1 MPEDGRPAHLRRVG
15 IELLAASFVVLF
27 QELALIRWLPVEVRV
42 VAYFPNLILIGAF
55 LGLGVGALRAAA
67 RPRMWVWPVTLL
79 AVVGA
84 AWALR
89 GVAFTANE
97 ASEHLWLLYADLPKD
112 APVVEGIRLPIVLFF
127 VLSSLSFVPLGQ
139 FVGTRLEMFRARSS
153 ALWGYALDL
162 GGSLLGVIG
171 FAAVSW
177 SGLRPAFWFLP
188 PLLVGIVFFGTS
200 LRTRLITAA
209 VCAVILAAVTVN
221 TGSLRFSPYY
231 ALETLASPAS
241 VMVRTNG
248 SLHQIAFNVEA
259 PTPGGMT
266 STAKGYRYP
275 YERLGRPIR
284 KALVLGAGTGND
296 VATLL
301 LMGAQEVH
309 AVEIDPVI
317 LQLGRE
323 LHPNH
328 PYDDPRVTVHN
339 TDARSFLNETDERY
353 DVIAFGTLDSMTRLS
368 ALSNVRLDNFVYTR
382 EALVAARD
390 HLTDDG
396 GLVLYFM
403 VGQPFIS
410 GHLTALLANTFGRL
424 PDTHLGDYS
433 LFNTVFMAGPAFTT
447 AGQAPAE
454 ADAWFLQDD
463 LVQKLSPSDDWPYLY
478 LPTRGVNSFYLSM
491 MVILA
496 LLAIAAILA
505 VSPEM
510 RGALRRGKGVDV
522 EMFLYGFA
530 FLLMETKFVTAMNL
544 LWGATWLTSAV
555 VFGSI
560 LAVIL
565 AGTLFTELR
574 PIPWPVAGAGLVLGL
589 LAVYALPLQALLSTS
604 PAVRLALSVLYVGA
618 PVLFASLCF
627 ASRFKVR
634 PMANLAFGWNLLGA
648 VLGGLTEFFS
658 MAVGL
663 RALML
668 VAVAAYLA
676 AFLLARRDGPRVGL
690 APTARSP

>member
-1 MPEDGRPAHLRRVG
+1 MPEEQSTDLRRPG

-67 RPRMWVWPVTLL
+67 RPRMWLWPTSLL
-79 AVVGA
+79 AVVGV

-97 ASEHLWLLYADLPKD
+97 ASEHLWLLYADLPPD
-112 APVVEGIRLPIVLFF
+112 APVVEGIRLPIILFF

-139 FVGTRLEMFRARSS
+139 FVGVRLEVFRARSS

-188 PLLVGIVFFGTS
+188 PLVVGIFFLSRT

-209 VCAVILAAVTVN
+209 SCVVIVVAVTVN
-221 TGSLRFSPYY
+221 TGSQRFSPYY
-231 ALETLASPAS
+231 ALETVPSTAS
-241 VMVRTNG
+241 VIVRTNG
-248 SLHQIAFNVEA
+248 SLHQIAFDVESPA
-259 PTPGGMT
+259 QGGMT
-266 STAKGYRYP
+266 QTAEGYRYP
-275 YERLGRPIR
+275 YERLNRPIR

-323 LHPNH
+323 MHPNN
-328 PYDDPRVTVHN
+328 PYSDPRVIVHN
-339 TDARSFLNETDERY
+339 TDARSFLNETEERF
-353 DVIAFGTLDSMTRLS
+353 DVITFGTLDSMTRLS

-396 GLVLYFM
+396 GLVMYFM
-403 VGQPFIS
+403 VGQRFIS
-410 GHLTALLANTFGRL
+410 DHLTALLANTFGEL
-424 PDTHLGDYS
+424 PDIHLGGYS
-433 LFNTVFMAGPAFTT
+433 LFNTVFMAGPAFAT
-447 AGQAPAE
+447 ADEAPAD
-454 ADAWFLQDD
+454 ADAWFLQDE
-463 LVQKLSPSDDWPYLY
+463 LVQRLAPSDDWPYLY
-478 LPTRGVNSFYLSM
+478 LAERSVSSFYTSM

-496 LLAIAAILA
+496 LIGIFAILT

-510 RGALRRGKGVDV
+510 RTALRRGTGVDL

-530 FLLMETKFVTAMNL
+530 FLLIETKFVTAMNL

-565 AGTLFTELR
+565 IGTILTELR
-574 PIPWPVAGAGLVLGL
+574 PISWKVAGVGLIVGL
-589 LAVYALPLQALLSTS
+589 LAVYALPLHMLLSTS
-604 PAVRLALSVLYVGA
+604 PSVRLALSVLYVGG
-618 PVLFASLCF
+618 PILFASICF
-627 ASRFKVR
+627 AARFKVR
-634 PMANLAFGWNLLGA
+634 PQANLAFGWNLLGA

-658 MAVGL
+658 MAIGL
-663 RALML
+663 SALML
-668 VAVAAYLA
+668 VAVAAYMGS
-676 AFLLARRDGPRVGL
+676 FLLARRAQAQGGGEAATP
-690 APTARSP
+690 